1 MASSVS
7 TVKETGVY
15 SAQVWA
21 LKRWTDGY
29 TRRSYMSTAIAAVD
43 NVWNCNAGEWNV
55 SCEWPGC
62 LVNSISGESVSGA
75 EHGGPW
81 ASRQR
86 GSCSPCAGYN
96 YTPIRIHTVPP
107 LFRKMWVRLPIIHLV
122 LLIYSCTPRDF
133 TWCMT
138 SVLFQPRNN
147 KGLTTVVRRLCELI
161 RTEELRLIKVFGQSN
176 VHDYD
181 YEYECQY

>member
-1 MASSVS
+1 MHRCGLWSDELMVIP
-7 TVKETGVY
+7 
-15 SAQVWA
+15 
-21 LKRWTDGY
+21 D
-29 TRRSYMSTAIAAVD
+29 AVTCPLRLQQWIMYGI
-43 NVWNCNAGEWNV
+43 VMQGKWNV